1 MLAWRSSLAMWRLG
15 FFFHEMGYGLL
26 SIFLPLYVITIGGSL
41 FDIGVMMS
49 VALLLSIPASFLWGY
64 LCDKT
69 HRYKRYIL
77 IAFITSAVLL
87 YLFTLTSSV
96 LLLTALY
103 SIMSI
108 LHTAHEA
115 PKNVLIAELYS
126 RDQWEKSFAFYEGF
140 TETGWLIGLLLGFVA
155 SALNFGSVLTL
166 FLCAGLNFIAFTLS
180 LVLVKDPAL
189 VFERGLV
196 SIEKSVDFAS
206 RGIFIASKMIDGVFV
221 TTKLKRDNVNA
232 FCGGLILFSLATS
245 ILFTPM
251 PIFISGI
258 VNAAF
263 LPAGLV
269 FAIFVLNSGGAV
281 VGYALARRRSEQ
293 LVAKSNI
300 GRIVFLRGFL
310 AFTLLLVLQLSG
322 GVSIG
327 LSTIILILFGFL
339 NALFLVCT
347 LSLSMEVIPAG
358 KSGLFNVL
366 IGVGGAAGSFIGPL
380 IAQSFGFLSVFA
392 VAGGIFLVAYVAF
405 KIF

>member
-1 MLAWRSSLAMWRLG
+1 MWRLG

-380 IAQSFGFLSVFA
+380 IAQSFGFLSVFT